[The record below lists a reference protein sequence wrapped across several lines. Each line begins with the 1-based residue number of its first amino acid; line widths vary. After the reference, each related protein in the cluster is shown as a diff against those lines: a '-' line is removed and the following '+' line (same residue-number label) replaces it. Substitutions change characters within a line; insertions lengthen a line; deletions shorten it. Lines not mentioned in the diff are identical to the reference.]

1 MKTTL
6 NLPDDVAELLR
17 KESARRGGRK
27 KASLSRLVSWAV
39 REVYA
44 GIPET
49 PAIVDLQ
56 AGRVVV
62 KRESGMPVVDSEGIA
77 EALNRTWPEYT
88 QLLD

>member
-6 NLPDDVAELLR
+6 DLPEDVADLLR

-27 KASLSRLVSWAV
+27 KASLSRLVSYAV

-44 GIPET
+44 GEPDA
-49 PAIVDLQ
+49 PAMVDLK

-62 KRESGMPVVDSEGIA
+62 KRGTGMPVVDSEDIA
-77 EALNRTWPEYT
+77 DAL
-88 QLLD
+88 DD

>member
-6 NLPDDVAELLR
+6 DLPEDVAELLR

-27 KASLSRLVSWAV
+27 KASLSRLVSRAV

-44 GIPET
+44 GEPSK
-49 PAIVDLQ
+49 PAVVELK

-62 KRESGMPVVDSEGIA
+62 KREPGMPLVDSEDLA
-77 EALNRTWPEYT
+77 DAL
-88 QLLD
+88 DD

>member
-6 NLPDDVAELLR
+6 DLPEDVADLLR

-27 KASLSRLVSWAV
+27 KASLSRLVSQTV

-44 GIPET
+44 GE
-49 PAIVDLQ
+49 AEAVVDLK

-62 KRESGMPVVDSEGIA
+62 RRGTGMPVVDSEDLA
-77 EALNRTWPEYT
+77 DALDE
-88 QLLD
+88 

>member
-6 NLPDDVAELLR
+6 DLPDDVADLLR

-27 KASLSRLVSWAV
+27 KASLSSLVSRTV

-44 GIPET
+44 GEPDT
-49 PAIVDLQ
+49 PAVVDLQ

-62 KRESGMPVVDSEGIA
+62 KRESGMPIVDSKDLA
-77 EALNRTWPEYT
+77 DAL
-88 QLLD
+88 DD

>member
-6 NLPDDVAELLR
+6 DLPEDVAELLR
-17 KESARRGGRK
+17 KDSARRGGRK
-27 KASLSRLVSWAV
+27 KASLSRLVSRAV

-49 PAIVDLQ
+49 PAIVDLK

-62 KRESGMPVVDSEGIA
+62 KRKSGMPVVDSEDLADG
-77 EALNRTWPEYT
+77 
-88 QLLD
+88 LDE

>member
-6 NLPDDVAELLR
+6 DLPEDVADLLR

-27 KASLSRLVSWAV
+27 KASLSRLVCQAV

-44 GIPET
+44 GEAEA
-49 PAIVDLQ
+49 PALVDLK

-62 KRESGMPVVDSEGIA
+62 RRGNRIPVVDSEDLA
-77 EALNRTWPEYT
+77 NALDE
-88 QLLD
+88 

>member
-6 NLPDDVAELLR
+6 DLPEDVADLLR

-27 KASLSRLVSWAV
+27 KASLSRLVSRAV

-44 GIPET
+44 GEPEA
-49 PAIVDLQ
+49 PAVVELQ

-62 KRESGMPVVDSEGIA
+62 KRDRGMPIVDSEDLA
-77 EALNRTWPEYT
+77 DALDE
-88 QLLD
+88 